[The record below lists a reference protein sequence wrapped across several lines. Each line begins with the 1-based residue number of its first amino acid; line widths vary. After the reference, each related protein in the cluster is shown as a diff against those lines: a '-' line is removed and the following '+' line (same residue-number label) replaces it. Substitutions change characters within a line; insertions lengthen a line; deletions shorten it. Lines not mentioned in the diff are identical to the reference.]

1 MSMNPL
7 TRMKNWLSAAIDWRV
22 RDEVKVEREIIAT
35 LTETVAHVASTTADQ
50 QRAMSSLLE
59 DLERRVSLLEKKSGN

>member
-1 MSMNPL
+1 MNPL

-22 RDEVKVEREIIAT
+22 RDEVKVEREVVAT

>member
-1 MSMNPL
+1 MNPL

-22 RDEVKVEREIIAT
+22 RDEVKAEREVVAT

-59 DLERRVSLLEKKSGN
+59 YLERRVSLLEKKSGN

>member
-22 RDEVKVEREIIAT
+22 RDEVKVERDVIAT
-35 LTETVAHVASTTADQ
+35 LSETVAHVASTTADQ
-50 QRAMSSLLE
+50 QRAIGSLVE
-59 DLERRVSLLEKKSGN
+59 DLERRIAKLEKNQGQ

>member
-1 MSMNPL
+1 MNPL
-7 TRMKNWLSAAIDWRV
+7 TMMKNWLSAAIDWRV
-22 RDEVKVEREIIAT
+22 RDEVKVEREIVAT

-59 DLERRVSLLEKKSGN
+59 DLERRVSLLEKKSGNS

>member
-22 RDEVKVEREIIAT
+22 RDEVKAEREVVAT

>member
-1 MSMNPL
+1 MNPL

-22 RDEVKVEREIIAT
+22 RDEVKVEREIVAT
-35 LTETVAHVASTTADQ
+35 LSETVAYVASTTADQ

>member
-1 MSMNPL
+1 MNPL

-22 RDEVKVEREIIAT
+22 RDEVKVEREIVAT

-59 DLERRVSLLEKKSGN
+59 DLERRVSLLEKKSGI

>member
-1 MSMNPL
+1 MNPL

-22 RDEVKVEREIIAT
+22 RDEVKAEREVVAT

-59 DLERRVSLLEKKSGN
+59 DLERRISLLEKKSGI

>member
-1 MSMNPL
+1 MNPL

-22 RDEVKVEREIIAT
+22 RDEVKAEREVVAT

-59 DLERRVSLLEKKSGN
+59 NLERRVSLLEKKSGN

>member
-1 MSMNPL
+1 MNPL
-7 TRMKNWLSAAIDWRV
+7 TMMKNWLSAAIDWRV
-22 RDEVKVEREIIAT
+22 RDEVKVEREIVAT

>member
-1 MSMNPL
+1 
-7 TRMKNWLSAAIDWRV
+7 MKNWLSAAIDWRV
-22 RDEVKVEREIIAT
+22 RDEVKAEREVVAT

>member
-22 RDEVKVEREIIAT
+22 RDEVKVERDVIAT
-35 LTETVAHVASTTADQ
+35 LSETVAHVASTTSDQ
-50 QRAMSSLLE
+50 QRAISSLVE
-59 DLERRVSLLEKKSGN
+59 DLERRIAKLEKNQGQ

>member
-1 MSMNPL
+1 
-7 TRMKNWLSAAIDWRV
+7 MKNWLSAAIDWRV
-22 RDEVKVEREIIAT
+22 RDEVKAEREIVAT

-59 DLERRVSLLEKKSGN
+59 DLERRVSLLEKKSGNS

>member
-22 RDEVKVEREIIAT
+22 RDEVKVERDVIAT

-50 QRAMSSLLE
+50 QRAMGSLLE
-59 DLERRVSLLEKKSGN
+59 DFERRLAKLEKNQGQ

>member
-22 RDEVKVEREIIAT
+22 RDEVEVEREVIAT
-35 LTETVAHVASTTADQ
+35 LTETVAHVASTTAEQ
-50 QRAMSSLLE
+50 QRAMGSLLE
-59 DLERRVSLLEKKSGN
+59 DLERRVAKLEKNSGQ

>member
-1 MSMNPL
+1 MNPL

>member
-22 RDEVKVEREIIAT
+22 RDEVKVERKVIST
-35 LTETVAHVASTTADQ
+35 LTETVMHVASTTADQ

>member
-1 MSMNPL
+1 
-7 TRMKNWLSAAIDWRV
+7 MKNWLSAAIDWRV
-22 RDEVKVEREIIAT
+22 RDEVKAEREIVAT

>member
-1 MSMNPL
+1 
-7 TRMKNWLSAAIDWRV
+7 MKNWLSAAIDWRV

>member
-22 RDEVKVEREIIAT
+22 RDEVKAEREIVAT

>member
-7 TRMKNWLSAAIDWRV
+7 RRMKDWLSAAIDWRV
-22 RDEVKVEREIIAT
+22 RDEVKVEREVIAT
-35 LTETVAHVASTTADQ
+35 LAETVAHVAATTAEQ

-59 DLERRVSLLEKKSGN
+59 DIERRLARIEKASGR